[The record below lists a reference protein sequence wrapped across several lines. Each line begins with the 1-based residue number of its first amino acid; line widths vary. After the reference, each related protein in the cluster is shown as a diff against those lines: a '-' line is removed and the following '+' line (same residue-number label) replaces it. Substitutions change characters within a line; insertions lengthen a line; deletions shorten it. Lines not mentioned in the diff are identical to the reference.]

1 MTSEQV
7 AFLFADP
14 LNTAVMEKGL
24 TSRGLSMEKARRL
37 VTSERRM
44 REATRHQAKFLA
56 KAETLT
62 TTQQPGEMNFSSHCH
77 TSNKL
82 RNKM

>member
-1 MTSEQV
+1 MITDQV

-24 TSRGLSMEKARRL
+24 TSRGLSVEKARRL

-62 TTQQPGEMNFSSHCH
+62 TSQPGEINFSSHCH
-77 TSNKL
+77 NKTS
-82 RNKM
+82 

>member
-1 MTSEQV
+1 MFIDHLITDQV

-24 TSRGLSMEKARRL
+24 TSRGLSVEKARRL

-56 KAETLT
+56 SDNK
-62 TTQQPGEMNFSSHCH
+62 GEMNYS
-77 TSNKL
+77 K
-82 RNKM
+82 

>member
-1 MTSEQV
+1 MITVQV

-24 TSRGLSMEKARRL
+24 TSRGLSVEKARRL

-56 KAETLT
+56 KAET
-62 TTQQPGEMNFSSHCH
+62 QQGEMNFSSHCH
-77 TSNKL
+77 NSNKL